1 MKTFR
6 RLVVVVLAAMIMI
19 PIFNACKK
27 GAEDPSLSFYSRK
40 HRLCQDWGFSFYK
53 RVEQTNSNSTSY
65 EFDGASFVTMYAN
78 YHYIA
83 HATMKISFSK
93 NGTYLWDQYVSTD
106 TSTCS
111 YKEEGS
117 WYFSGGSKDSDTKS
131 KELLGL
137 QPTKET
143 TILQING
150 STSTTNWVGTGDL
163 MARVYKIVKLSS
175 DEVKLTMKDETTYIL
190 SSPNTS
196 DLSIISEDID
206 LKKSL

>member
-6 RLVVVVLAAMIMI
+6 RLLVVVLAAMIMI

-27 GAEDPSLSFYSRK
+27 GAEDPSFSFYTRK

-53 RVEQTNSNSTSY
+53 RIEQTNSSSVSY
-65 EFDGASFVTMYAN
+65 EFDGASYVTSYSN

-83 HATMKISFSK
+83 HATMTISFAK

-106 TSTCS
+106 TSTYS

-117 WYFSGGSKDSDTKS
+117 WYFSGGTKDSDTKN
-131 KELLGL
+131 KELLSL

-143 TILQING
+143 TITQIG
-150 STSTTNWVGTGDL
+150 ASTTTTNWVGTGDL
-163 MARVYKIVKLSS
+163 MARVYKIVKLAS
-175 DEVKLTMKDETTYIL
+175 DEVKLQSKDETTYIV
-190 SSPNTS
+190 SNPNSS